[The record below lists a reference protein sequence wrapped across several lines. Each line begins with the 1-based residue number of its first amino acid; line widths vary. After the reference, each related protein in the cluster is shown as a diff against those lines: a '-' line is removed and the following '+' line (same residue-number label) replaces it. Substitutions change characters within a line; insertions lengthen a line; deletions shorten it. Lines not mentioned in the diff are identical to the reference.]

1 MVLAKNSFL
10 VCQSYCHNYFTSD
23 AICENCSIKGQRQ
36 VNPALTTRNYSLKNN
51 FRCIRRVVLVITV
64 DCEFRNKQCL
74 KQIQQEFNER
84 TINSHLSLL
93 SLLLDVPHV
102 LKTCQA
108 RFSDCY
114 FQLNNKRGY
123 FSTFYILRNRADHDV
138 KKNVQSTFKSNDYVL
153 NRDGQNPTGVL
164 AICNSELL
172 TDIATLGSLILSF
185 MVLYLYS
192 IIFVKLLSYRSLFLT
207 KHFVEILTILWTF

>member
-1 MVLAKNSFL
+1 M
-10 VCQSYCHNYFTSD
+10 
-23 AICENCSIKGQRQ
+23 
-36 VNPALTTRNYSLKNN
+36 
-51 FRCIRRVVLVITV
+51 
-64 DCEFRNKQCL
+64 
-74 KQIQQEFNER
+74 
-84 TINSHLSLL
+84 SLL

-108 RFSDCY
+108 RFSNCY

-138 KKNVQSTFKSNDYVL
+138 KKNVQSTLKSNDYVL

-207 KHFVEILTILWTF
+207 KHFVEILTILWTFWLYEILLISMEKTGKCFIKSQQISVIKSSQNCI